1 MLSPGSTDVD
11 GDTLTTTYD
20 WKINGSAV
28 VPTTSDR
35 LVETEFAPEDEVAC
49 TVTVSDGT
57 DSVSVTEWIDIY
69 DDPIDNG
76 WIQYPC
82 TTTVSKGSRVTFY
95 GRVYEPGIT
104 NTSGTKDFSSIRVD
118 LGVGTAGTNPAT
130 SSSWTWT
137 AATGNSGFNNGYD
150 WEYQATYTV
159 PSTASSGTYD
169 VAFRFS
175 TDNGLYWTYADRRFG
190 WGHCGGSGSAYGGSN
205 DGYDSA
211 DAGKLNRPVT
221 KMN

>member
-1 MLSPGSTDVD
+1 MALLLLIKGMKYPFELLSMMETISQRRHRPKLVANTAPTEPGVIFKPGEWFYDSSATSESALMCALSPGSTDVD

-57 DSVSVTEWIDIY
+57 DSVSVTEIDIY

-95 GRVYEPGIT
+95 GRVCMSLASP
-104 NTSGTKDFSSIRVD
+104 IRVERKI
-118 LGVGTAGTNPAT
+118 
-130 SSSWTWT
+130 SR
-137 AATGNSGFNNGYD
+137 
-150 WEYQATYTV
+150 
-159 PSTASSGTYD
+159 ASVSI
-169 VAFRFS
+169 
-175 TDNGLYWTYADRRFG
+175 
-190 WGHCGGSGSAYGGSN
+190 
-205 DGYDSA
+205 
-211 DAGKLNRPVT
+211 
-221 KMN
+221 